1 MNPPLISCTAGAF
14 VEPETKEIVIKEK
27 PKPKPKPKPNELY
40 PFFSFTFHAGS
51 AGAVGPTLEQIRE
64 KYGTGVKFW
73 TNNDDY
79 FSMDSKRQGIQI
91 WTVPKTGYY
100 KFDVYGAGGVPAR
113 YGRPSGYSRKLSG
126 YVELNMNEKIHIAC
140 GQNAKY
146 HQDQYASFY
155 GGHGGT
161 FVVKEDG
168 TPLIITGG
176 GSGAINQN
184 AKNPVIQTHGN
195 NILTTFNSEGASY
208 STDMYGL
215 EHKADGHGGDYV
227 HSSGAS
233 GAGFYS
239 DGKAFK
245 DRIDQKNHTNAKSWK
260 NGLKGGVQVN
270 QGLVMSLSEGGFG
283 GGAVTISSHLF
294 IAGGGGGYSGGQGA
308 LENSNFPGGA
318 GGSYY
323 DPNLVKNFTVGPKY
337 SGKGKVFV
345 KFRPEYIGEEALYP
359 FKSFTFNTGK
369 YTTGRHGPDLEN
381 VREIYAKEDST
392 LWTNNDDYFSMNP
405 NRQGIQ
411 IWTVPKSGMYQF
423 NVYGP
428 SGKDPQNDNLKG
440 YRSGYGY
447 NVYGDVYLIANEK
460 IHIACGQYGDS
471 IITQSGTAVGGSG
484 GTFVVKEDD
493 TPLIIV
499 GGASGLLNGYGG
511 TFNGKGTQSSF
522 YSNGVAWSTNE
533 SGGAYLNDG
542 RALGSGSTNNSYGQN
557 GAGFYAD
564 ADSLGGLGWSPKGW
578 VNGLTGGEVPGGVWY
593 GSGYHQVVGGFG
605 GGGASFIDSTGY
617 VRSGAGGG
625 YSGGGGSYFWN
636 YSTGGAGVLTIIQ
649 SL

>member
-1 MNPPLISCTAGAF
+1 MIRVTITVDEVIIFSANDKQNSTWLSRQGYKYTNGNTPGPVWHPLYTYNDRWHDAETEKTIHWTFELINEEKLNEFKRFHNGYHLTPGWMNPPLISCTAGAF

-27 PKPKPKPKPNELY
+27 PKPKPKPNQMNYTP
-40 PFFSFTFHAGS
+40 SFLLHSAGS
-51 AGAVGPTLEQIRE
+51 AGLIGPTLEQIRE

-245 DRIDQKNHTNAKSWK
+245 DRIDQK
-260 NGLKGGVQVN
+260 
-270 QGLVMSLSEGGFG
+270 
-283 GGAVTISSHLF
+283 SH
-294 IAGGGGGYSGGQGA
+294 
-308 LENSNFPGGA
+308 
-318 GGSYY
+318 
-323 DPNLVKNFTVGPKY
+323 
-337 SGKGKVFV
+337 
-345 KFRPEYIGEEALYP
+345 
-359 FKSFTFNTGK
+359 
-369 YTTGRHGPDLEN
+369 
-381 VREIYAKEDST
+381 
-392 LWTNNDDYFSMNP
+392 
-405 NRQGIQ
+405 
-411 IWTVPKSGMYQF
+411 
-423 NVYGP
+423 
-428 SGKDPQNDNLKG
+428 
-440 YRSGYGY
+440 
-447 NVYGDVYLIANEK
+447 
-460 IHIACGQYGDS
+460 
-471 IITQSGTAVGGSG
+471 
-484 GTFVVKEDD
+484 
-493 TPLIIV
+493 
-499 GGASGLLNGYGG
+499 
-511 TFNGKGTQSSF
+511 
-522 YSNGVAWSTNE
+522 
-533 SGGAYLNDG
+533 
-542 RALGSGSTNNSYGQN
+542 
-557 GAGFYAD
+557 
-564 ADSLGGLGWSPKGW
+564 
-578 VNGLTGGEVPGGVWY
+578 
-593 GSGYHQVVGGFG
+593 
-605 GGGASFIDSTGY
+605 
-617 VRSGAGGG
+617 
-625 YSGGGGSYFWN
+625 
-636 YSTGGAGVLTIIQ
+636 
-649 SL
+649 